1 MLPLEGMRVLDL
13 TTLVFGPVATQALG
27 DMGADVIKIETHD
40 GDATRVLGPMRS
52 PKMAAMF
59 LTLNRNKRSLVL
71 DLKTAAGKGVLWRL
85 IDTAD
90 AFVHNMRPQKITAL
104 GFGDAAVRARN
115 PALVYAG
122 LTGFRA
128 GGPYSERPA
137 YDDVIQGLSGV
148 VGASLARDGQAQF
161 VPMTLADKLMGV
173 IGAQGILAALIK
185 AVRTGVGCTLDAGM
199 FEGMTAFTLADH
211 QYRQVFQPPMGPAGY
226 ERVTS
231 SHRRPLQT
239 ADGYICVLPY
249 TDAQFE
255 RFWHAAGRPDL
266 AADPRFQTYRAR
278 QEHIDDLYALM
289 GEVSQTRTS
298 ADWLARLAAAEI
310 PAGPVHGLGD
320 LFDDPHL
327 AAVGFFRDME
337 HPSEGALRLPDTAFQ
352 LDGQSLPIRCGPPAL
367 GGDGRAIL
375 TELGYSTEAIGA
387 LIADGVTAEPP
398 ATDPAR

>member
-27 DMGADVIKIETHD
+27 DVGAEVIKIETHD

-71 DLKTAAGKGVLWRL
+71 DLKTAAGKDVLWRL

-199 FEGMTAFTLADH
+199 FEGMTA
-211 QYRQVFQPPMGPAGY
+211 
-226 ERVTS
+226 
-231 SHRRPLQT
+231 
-239 ADGYICVLPY
+239 
-249 TDAQFE
+249 
-255 RFWHAAGRPDL
+255 
-266 AADPRFQTYRAR
+266 
-278 QEHIDDLYALM
+278 
-289 GEVSQTRTS
+289 
-298 ADWLARLAAAEI
+298 
-310 PAGPVHGLGD
+310 
-320 LFDDPHL
+320 
-327 AAVGFFRDME
+327 
-337 HPSEGALRLPDTAFQ
+337 
-352 LDGQSLPIRCGPPAL
+352 
-367 GGDGRAIL
+367 
-375 TELGYSTEAIGA
+375 
-387 LIADGVTAEPP
+387 
-398 ATDPAR
+398 